1 MRVQGE
7 QEDAAQVRE
16 RPQEREREQHG
27 EPEPEPEPEP
37 EQALVQG
44 PKHHHNLWL
53 RWRGSKR
60 SFSNIRQRSFSK
72 LRQPHCASCEFLEH
86 QPLMQKL
93 QQPGMRRFCL
103 V

>member
-27 EPEPEPEPEP
+27 EPEPEPEPE
-37 EQALVQG
+37 QALVQG

-60 SFSNIRQRSFSK
+60 SSSSIRRRSFSK
-72 LRQPHCASCEFLEH
+72 LHRRRCANC
-86 QPLMQKL
+86 
-93 QQPGMRRFCL
+93 
-103 V
+103 

>member
-16 RPQEREREQHG
+16 RPQEREREREQHG
-27 EPEPEPEPEP
+27 EPEPEP

-53 RWRGSKR
+53 RWRGSKK
-60 SFSNIRQRSFSK
+60 SFSSTRQMSFSK
-72 LRQPHCASCEFLEH
+72 LHRRRCANC
-86 QPLMQKL
+86 
-93 QQPGMRRFCL
+93 
-103 V
+103 

>member
-1 MRVQGE
+1 LLQQVRVQGE

-27 EPEPEPEPEP
+27 EPEPEPEPE
-37 EQALVQG
+37 QALVQG

-60 SFSNIRQRSFSK
+60 SSSSIRRRSFSK
-72 LRQPHCASCEFLEH
+72 LRQQSCANC
-86 QPLMQKL
+86 
-93 QQPGMRRFCL
+93 
-103 V
+103 

>member
-16 RPQEREREQHG
+16 RPQEREREREREQHG
-27 EPEPEPEPEP
+27 EPEPEP

-60 SFSNIRQRSFSK
+60 SSSSIRRRSFSK
-72 LRQPHCASCEFLEH
+72 LRQQSCANC
-86 QPLMQKL
+86 
-93 QQPGMRRFCL
+93 
-103 V
+103 

>member
-1 MRVQGE
+1 VRGVLADGVRVL
-7 QEDAAQVRE
+7 V
-16 RPQEREREQHG
+16 PQRVLGREREQHG

-60 SFSNIRQRSFSK
+60 SFSSIRQRRFSK
-72 LRQPHCASCEFLEH
+72 LRRQSCANC
-86 QPLMQKL
+86 
-93 QQPGMRRFCL
+93 
-103 V
+103 

>member
-16 RPQEREREQHG
+16 RPQEREREREQHG
-27 EPEPEPEPEP
+27 EPEPEPEP

-53 RWRGSKR
+53 RWRESKR
-60 SFSNIRQRSFSK
+60 SFSSIRQRRFSK
-72 LRQPHCASCEFLEH
+72 LRRRSCANC
-86 QPLMQKL
+86 
-93 QQPGMRRFCL
+93 
-103 V
+103 

>member
-7 QEDAAQVRE
+7 QEDSAQVRE
-16 RPQEREREQHG
+16 RPQEREREREREQHG
-27 EPEPEPEPEP
+27 EPEPEP

-60 SFSNIRQRSFSK
+60 SSSSIRRRSFSK
-72 LRQPHCASCEFLEH
+72 LRQQSCANC
-86 QPLMQKL
+86 
-93 QQPGMRRFCL
+93 
-103 V
+103 

>member
-16 RPQEREREQHG
+16 RPQVREREREQHG
-27 EPEPEPEPEP
+27 EPEPEPEPE
-37 EQALVQG
+37 LVQG

-60 SFSNIRQRSFSK
+60 SSSSIRRRSFSK
-72 LRQPHCASCEFLEH
+72 LRQQSCANC
-86 QPLMQKL
+86 
-93 QQPGMRRFCL
+93 
-103 V
+103 